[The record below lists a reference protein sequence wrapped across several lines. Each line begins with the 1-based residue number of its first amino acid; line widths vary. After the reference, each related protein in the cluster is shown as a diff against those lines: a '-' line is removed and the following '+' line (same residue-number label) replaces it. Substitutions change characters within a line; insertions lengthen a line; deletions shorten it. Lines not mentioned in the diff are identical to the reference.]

1 MKHEHTTKCFAQFGL
16 PSRGYHLLVLLIN
29 CSNLALTNRV
39 YSGQASSRIKD
50 YPNCAK
56 PGTLCARQFNPV
68 YMFGRLMQIFI
79 DCSDLFLV
87 NERNLILSGVSE
99 RCLCGSFMLILRR
112 ALDNSEFAN
121 YYSDIEYNRNFNGLV
136 KTIIDD
142 NMEVVNITCDL
153 IIHSRGEIPKQDNL
167 IAIEMKRDNHPEAE
181 KEKDRIRLRA
191 LTKSTND
198 TITYLGNGVELP
210 RHVCGYVV
218 GVFYEVSIASRHIN
232 IEYYQNGELHN
243 RYVKYF

>member
-1 MKHEHTTKCFAQFGL
+1 MNFVLNSNWPAYNIRLYASWAFSNG
-16 PSRGYHLLVLLIN
+16 PSALEFQIN
-29 CSNLALTNRV
+29 FSNLALANRV
-39 YSGQASSRIKD
+39 FSGQASSRIKD

-181 KEKDRIRLRA
+181 KEKDFEKKYGSVIGFIKALQMEIISSSNLLFSPPRRTYQRI
-191 LTKSTND
+191 SSY
-198 TITYLGNGVELP
+198 I
-210 RHVCGYVV
+210 
-218 GVFYEVSIASRHIN
+218 
-232 IEYYQNGELHN
+232 
-243 RYVKYF
+243 VK